1 MSVGRIC
8 TRSVVVATP
17 EESVR
22 DAAKRMSE
30 HNVGSIVVVSR
41 ELRPVGMLTDR
52 DITLRCVAPGR
63 LPDDLSIGE
72 IMTAPAR
79 SVVENTAIDD
89 AAAMMRRLGVR
100 RLPVTNQKGVLV
112 GLIALDDLLELIIEE
127 TSAIGSVLRKEAPV
141 IR

>member
-17 EESVR
+17 EETAR

-30 HNVGSIVVVSR
+30 HNVGTVVVVSR
-41 ELRPVGMLTDR
+41 VLRPVGMLTDR

-63 LPDDLSIGE
+63 SPDDVRIADV
-72 IMTAPAR
+72 MTSPAR
-79 SVVENTAIDD
+79 TVTERSSIDD
-89 AAAMMRRLGVR
+89 AAGLMRKLGVR
-100 RLPVTNQKGVLV
+100 RLPVTNEKGVLV
-112 GLIALDDLLELIIEE
+112 GLVALDDLLDLIIEE
-127 TSAIGSVLRKEAPV
+127 TTAIGGVLRKEAPA